1 MNAKLLRI
9 DEVLVQ
15 VPLSKSTL
23 LRQVAEGRFP
33 APIRLGAR
41 RVAWLE
47 TEIATWREARI
58 AARDEPSVAGQAA

>member
-1 MNAKLLRI
+1 MPSKLLRLE
-9 DEVLVQ
+9 EVLAQ

-23 LRQVAEGRFP
+23 LRQVAEGQFP

-47 TEIATWREARI
+47 NEIATWREARI
-58 AARDEPSVAGQAA
+58 AARDEPTVAGQAA